1 MLAMASR
8 YNPEQPLRINPLRI
22 NPAVNEAIIIT
33 NPLGLQQGNAIVHQG
48 NAVVQKIAAPVTGCT
63 PIHKPRE
70 WYDDERKS
78 DLFVSER
85 CKYCMGMSLICP
97 VETKELKNKT
107 TGEREIVIVPKRKT
121 CAFCNK
127 RDAHLYCTGCHH

>member
-8 YNPEQPLRINPLRI
+8 YNPERPLRINPLRI

-48 NAVVQKIAAPVTGCT
+48 NAVVQRIAAPVTGRT

-70 WYDDERKS
+70 WYDDERNADS
-78 DLFVSER
+78 FVSKR
-85 CKYCMGMSLICP
+85 CKCCTGMSLIFTAP
-97 VETKELKNKT
+97 DVT
-107 TGEREIVIVPKRKT
+107 TGFTVKT
-121 CAFCNK
+121 QSCPLLSQ
-127 RDAHLYCTGCHH
+127 R